1 MLSMNSNPTLPA
13 QVSFDS
19 TEVAFSYKSDQD
31 LRRSYWLF
39 KAISTSWLTDLG
51 TKLVKFALKM
61 KLPIRGA
68 LKVTIFEQFCG
79 GETIRDCAPTISRL
93 AQYGVK
99 TILDYSVEGEKSE
112 KGFGQATD
120 EILRT
125 IEAARSANNLPFCV
139 FKVSGVA
146 SVRLLAKIQAGQ
158 SLTSS
163 EQASYERARQRVD
176 RLCRAAAEAN
186 TRILI
191 DGEESWIQDAIDV
204 LADEMMQTY
213 NQERVVVYNT
223 YQLYR
228 HEMLANLKK
237 AFQRAATHSYFLGAK
252 LVRGAYMEK
261 ERERAEEQGYPD
273 PIQPNKEATDAD
285 YNTALRYCIN
295 NKQRISV
302 VCGSHNAY
310 SNQYLTLLME
320 KHGLSPNDS
329 RVHFAQLYGM
339 SDHISF
345 NLAAADYNVAKY
357 VPYGPV
363 KKVMPY
369 LFRRAEENTSV
380 AGQSSRELEMIGK
393 ELRRRGKD

>member
-1 MLSMNSNPTLPA
+1 MSPNSTLPTR
-13 QVSFDS
+13 VSFDD
-19 TEVAFSYKSDQD
+19 TEVAFLYKSNQD
-31 LRRSYWLF
+31 LRKSYWLF
-39 KAISTSWLTDLG
+39 KAIGAPWLTDVG
-51 TKLVKFALKM
+51 TKLVKFALKI
-61 KLPIRGA
+61 KLPIRGV
-68 LKVTIFEQFCG
+68 LKATIFEQFCG
-79 GETIRDCAPTISRL
+79 GETIRDCAPTIDRM
-93 AQYGVK
+93 ARYGVQ

-112 KGFGQATD
+112 RGFDQAAD

-125 IEAARSANNLPFCV
+125 IEAAHRADYLPFCV

-146 SVRLLAKIQAGQ
+146 SVRLLAKIQAQ
-158 SLTSS
+158 QPLTSP
-163 EQASYERARQRVD
+163 EQAAYERARQRVD

-191 DGEESWIQDAIDV
+191 DGEESWIQDAIDA

-213 NQERVVVYNT
+213 NQEQAVVYNT
-223 YQLYR
+223 YQFYR

-237 AFQRAATHSYFLGAK
+237 AFQRAATYNYFLGAK
-252 LVRGAYMEK
+252 LVRGAYLEK
-261 ERERAEEQGYPD
+261 ERERAEDQDYPD

-285 YNTALRYCIN
+285 YNQALLYCIN

-320 KHGLSPNDS
+320 KHGLSPNDP
-329 RVHFAQLYGM
+329 RVYFAQLYGM

-345 NLAAADYNVAKY
+345 NLAAAGYNVAKY

-380 AGQSSRELEMIGK
+380 AGQSNRELAMIGQ
-393 ELRRRGKD
+393 ELRRRKGAVAD

>member
-1 MLSMNSNPTLPA
+1 MNPNPTLPA
-13 QVSFDS
+13 RVSFEN

-31 LRRSYWLF
+31 LRKSYWLF
-39 KAISTSWLTDLG
+39 SAIGAPWLTDVG

-61 KLPIRGA
+61 KLPIKGA
-68 LKVTIFEQFCG
+68 LKITIFEQFCG
-79 GETIRDCAPTISRL
+79 GETIRDCAPTIERL

-112 KGFGQATD
+112 KGFDRATE

-125 IEAARSANNLPFCV
+125 IEAARSADHLPFSV

-146 SVRLLAKIQAGQ
+146 NVRLLAKIQADQ
-158 SLTSS
+158 PLTSS
-163 EQASYERARQRVD
+163 EQAAYERARQRVD
-176 RLCRAAAEAN
+176 RLCGAAAEAGA
-186 TRILI
+186 RILI
-191 DGEESWIQDAIDV
+191 DGEESWIQNVIDA
-204 LADEMMQTY
+204 LADEMMQRY
-213 NQERVVVYNT
+213 NQERAVVYNT
-223 YQLYR
+223 YQFYR
-228 HEMLANLKK
+228 HQMLANLKK
-237 AFQRAATHSYFLGAK
+237 AFQRAATYNYFLGAK

-261 ERERAEEQGYPD
+261 ERERAEERDYPD
-273 PIQPNKEATDAD
+273 PIQPSKEATDTD
-285 YNTALRYCIN
+285 YNAALLYCIN
-295 NKQRISV
+295 NKQRISL

-320 KHGLSPNDS
+320 KHGLSPNDP
-329 RVHFAQLYGM
+329 RVYFAQLYGM

-345 NLAAADYNVAKY
+345 NLAAAGYNVAKY

-380 AGQSSRELEMIGK
+380 AGQSSRESEMIGQ
-393 ELRRRGKD
+393 ELRRRKAETNN